1 MLPGASVEAEQRL
14 GLGPA
19 CLLKEE
25 AFKALNLYGDWEH
38 FWFWA
43 TPGVAQGSLLGG

>member
-1 MLPGASVEAEQRL
+1 MLLSDEKAIPKEAMLPGALVEAEQRL

-25 AFKALNLYGDWEH
+25 AFKALN
-38 FWFWA
+38 
-43 TPGVAQGSLLGG
+43 